1 LIQPTQPNQQ
11 QQAAWPEAGLRLIDG
26 FYSAAD
32 SYSLFQQLMDVV
44 DWQQLPITVYGK
56 TWPEPRLTSWVGD
69 PDAVYSY
76 SGQARRPVAWFEPLS
91 LLREQISAQLGLRF
105 NSVLVNC
112 YQDGSHGVGWHS
124 DDEPELGAKPTIA
137 SLSLGSTRRFRVR
150 HKSNQAI
157 AARSFDLRAG
167 NLLVMD
173 GNSQRDWQHAVPKV
187 KSAVGPRINLTFR
200 LVGPSLA

>member
-1 LIQPTQPNQQ
+1 MIRPTQSNQQ
-11 QQAAWPEAGLRLIDG
+11 QSAAWPEAGLRLIDG

-32 SYSLFQQLMDVV
+32 SYLLFQQLMDAV

-69 PDAVYSY
+69 PAAVYSY

-91 LLREQISAQLGLRF
+91 ALRDQLSEFVGVQF

-124 DDEPELGAKPTIA
+124 DNEPELGANPTIA
-137 SLSLGSTRRFRVR
+137 SLSLGATRRFRVR
-150 HKSNQAI
+150 HKTDKSI
-157 AARSFDLRAG
+157 PARSFDLRAG
-167 NLLVMD
+167 NLLIMD

-200 LVGPSLA
+200 VVRSA